1 MPAGKT
7 TRTQAAK
14 PGRQAKRA
22 PAFELPDSNGDLVGL
37 KDLIGRKNLV
47 LYFYPR
53 DMTPG
58 CTKEACGFR
67 DRLDAIASAGAEVV
81 GISGDSPASH
91 RKFAAHHGL
100 DFRLLSDEGNRV
112 ARLYRVYR
120 KKSLYGRQFMG
131 IERTTFLIDK
141 AGMIRKVFPKVK
153 VDGHA
158 EAVLEALKEIR

>member
-1 MPAGKT
+1 MPART
-7 TRTQAAK
+7 TRTEAK
-14 PGRQAKRA
+14 PQLQAKKA
-22 PAFELPDSNGDLVGL
+22 PAFELPDANGQMRSLAH
-37 KDLIGRKNLV
+37 LIGGKNLV

-53 DMTPG
+53 DMTSG

-67 DRLDAIASAGAEVV
+67 DRLDAVRSGGAEVV

-91 RKFAAHHGL
+91 QKFAARYGL
-100 DFRLLSDEGNRV
+100 NFPLLSDEGNRV
-112 ARLYRVYR
+112 ARLYGVFK

-141 AGMIRKVFPKVK
+141 DGMIRKVFAKVK